1 MRRFTEDQWNT
12 LVQATKSD
20 KVSFDLRRAIELA
33 IHRVGQATAEADAA
47 RAEVPKIRAELDAM
61 RRRAEHAEHEARAI
75 KQAVYDLLGRFLGCS
90 REDEG

>member
-20 KVSFDLRRAIELA
+20 KVSIDLRRAIELA

-61 RRRAEHAEHEARAI
+61 RRRAENAEHEARAV
-75 KQAVYDLLGRFLGCS
+75 KQAVYDLLGRFVGCS
-90 REDEG
+90 REDEE